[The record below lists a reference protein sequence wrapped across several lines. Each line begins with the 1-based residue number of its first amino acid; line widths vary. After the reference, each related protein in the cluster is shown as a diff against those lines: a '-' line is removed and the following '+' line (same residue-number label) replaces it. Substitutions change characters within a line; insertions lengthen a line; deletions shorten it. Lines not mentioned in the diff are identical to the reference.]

1 MFIWNFDDKR
11 KTFMEILKKWFEF
24 QLVIKKIIKTVESVS
39 IFYNK
44 IFHYWF
50 FNFVIKK
57 KKKTKQKKQP
67 HLKPFENAHFMNCSH
82 QATRVAKFKMSP
94 VPLFKRE
101 KKTFVFWKKRLK
113 QNLPMD

>member
-39 IFYNK
+39 IFYYK

-57 KKKTKQKKQP
+57 KKNK
-67 HLKPFENAHFMNCSH
+67 A
-82 QATRVAKFKMSP
+82 
-94 VPLFKRE
+94 
-101 KKTFVFWKKRLK
+101 KKTTTFETVWKCSFYEL
-113 QNLPMD
+113 QPPSNSCGEI

>member
-57 KKKTKQKKQP
+57 KKKQSKKNNHIWNRLKMLILWIAATKQLVWRNLKC
-67 HLKPFENAHFMNCSH
+67 HLCPFL
-82 QATRVAKFKMSP
+82 K
-94 VPLFKRE
+94 E
-101 KKTFVFWKKRLK
+101 KKKHLYFERKG
-113 QNLPMD
+113 